1 MAPVGGAAAP
11 ARAPG
16 PTNVLILTKI
26 PEGITEQQIASG
38 AGRYSE
44 VLQVSYRQADPDG
57 PGWAIIAFASPEL
70 AKLARE
76 RLDGKPLPGLATI
89 APLEATLGEGLFG
102 NIRSHDQNS
111 PWKEARTPQGQVY
124 YYHAVTRQTSWT
136 KPPPDFPPVVPGT
149 VPPPHGGLPALP
161 GAGQHLAR
169 PPFVVPARRPLLTGL
184 LPAGTSVVAPPP
196 PPVQAQAA
204 IHAAQATA
212 AAAQASA
219 AAEPGAT
226 ANAGPVGANL
236 FIYHIPNSW
245 DDTILRQHFE
255 HFGKIVSCRVQKDP
269 DGRPRGFGF
278 VSYDAA
284 TAAQAA
290 IAGMHGF
297 PVEGKHLK
305 VQLKKGDEQQL
316 SPTAPSMGGPSLAGL
331 LETQTA
337 GMPNQPPPPPGL
349 PPGLTAATL
358 PSAATAPSGFTP
370 ARPDLGATL
379 VRPAPY

>member
-1 MAPVGGAAAP
+1 MAPVGGASAP
-11 ARAPG
+11 GRAPG
-16 PTNVLILTKI
+16 PTNVLVLSKI
-26 PEGITEQQIASG
+26 PDGVTEQQIASG

-44 VLQVSYRQADPDG
+44 VLQVSYRKSDPDG

-76 RLDGKPLPGLATI
+76 RLDGKPLPGLPNLTS
-89 APLEATLGEGLFG
+89 LEATLGEGLYG
-102 NIRSHDQNS
+102 NLRSSDQNS

-124 YYHAVTRQTSWT
+124 YYHAVTRQTAWT
-136 KPPPDFPPVVPGT
+136 KPPPDFAPVAPGS
-149 VPPPHGGLPALP
+149 VPPPP
-161 GAGQHLAR
+161 GAVPLQAAGLAR
-169 PPFVVPARRPLLTGL
+169 PPFVVQPRRPLLTGML
-184 LPAGTSVVAPPP
+184 PTPPPAGVGGAQA
-196 PPVQAQAA
+196 QAQAA
-204 IHAAQATA
+204 IQAAQAA
-212 AAAQASA
+212 VAAAQTPTA
-219 AAEPGAT
+219 ADAGPT
-226 ANAGPVGANL
+226 MANAGPVGANL

-316 SPTAPSMGGPSLAGL
+316 SPPVPSIGGPGLAGL
-331 LETQTA
+331 LEPA
-337 GMPNQPPPPPGL
+337 GVLPHQPPPPPGL
-349 PPGLTAATL
+349 PPGLDGGFAA
-358 PSAATAPSGFTP
+358 G
-370 ARPDLGATL
+370 RPLG
-379 VRPAPY
+379 RPGPY

>member
-1 MAPVGGAAAP
+1 MAPVGATTPG
-11 ARAPG
+11 RAPG
-16 PTNVLILTKI
+16 PTNVLVLSKI
-26 PEGITEQQIASG
+26 PDGVTEQQIAAG

-44 VLQVSYRQADPDG
+44 ILQVSFRQADFDG

-76 RLDGKPLPGLATI
+76 RLDGKPLAGLANLS
-89 APLEATLGEGLFG
+89 PLEATLGEGLFG
-102 NIRSHDQNS
+102 NLRSNDQNS

-124 YYHAVTRQTSWT
+124 YYHATTRQTSWQ
-136 KPPPDFPPVVPGT
+136 KPPPEFSPVAPGT
-149 VPPPHGGLPALP
+149 MIPPP
-161 GAGQHLAR
+161 
-169 PPFVVPARRPLLTGL
+169 
-184 LPAGTSVVAPPP
+184 PAGAPPP
-196 PPVQAQAA
+196 QTVAQARGAPFAAQPRRPPPTGMLPTGQAPQAQAQAA
-204 IHAAQATA
+204 IQAAQAA
-212 AAAQASA
+212 VAAAQTPSPG
-219 AAEPGAT
+219 EPGGAPLSG
-226 ANAGPVGANL
+226 NSGPVGANL

-316 SPTAPSMGGPSLAGL
+316 SPAVPSIGGPSLAGL
-331 LETQTA
+331 LEPP
-337 GMPNQPPPPPGL
+337 GVLPNQPPPPPGL
-349 PPGLTAATL
+349 PPGLGAD
-358 PSAATAPSGFTP
+358 PGFI
-370 ARPDLGATL
+370 
-379 VRPAPY
+379 PAPPPTSFIRAGPY